1 MEEIAK
7 KGGKLDKLHESM
19 TINNWIYCNVQI
31 CESYEEIHKYIVR
44 ICSKNNIYIKLKDE

>member
-7 KGGKLDKLHESM
+7 KRGKLDKLYESM
-19 TINNWIYCNVQI
+19 TINHWIYSNVQI